1 MPRGAA
7 CMCHRRFIE
16 ADCPSEG
23 RLLTSVALLQ
33 APCTLEGTKRQPSMG
48 GADVLFTP
56 PSSPV
61 SGRIA
66 SFVPDWEQSLK
77 VCPLRQDCV
86 PFGWPD
92 S

>member
-1 MPRGAA
+1 MPPGAA
-7 CMCHRRFIE
+7 CMCQESLIE
-16 ADCPSEG
+16 AECASKG
-23 RLLTSVALLQ
+23 RLLTSDALLQ
-33 APCTLEGTKRQPSMG
+33 APCTLEGSKRQSSMG

-66 SFVPDWEQSLK
+66 SLVPDWEQPLK
-77 VCPLRQDCV
+77 VCP
-86 PFGWPD
+86 